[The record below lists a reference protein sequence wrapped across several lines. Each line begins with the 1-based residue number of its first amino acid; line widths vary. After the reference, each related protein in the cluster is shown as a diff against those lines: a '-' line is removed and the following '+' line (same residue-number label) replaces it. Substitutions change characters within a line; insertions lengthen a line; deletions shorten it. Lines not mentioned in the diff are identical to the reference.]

1 MIRRVPVRA
10 VVSASMLCALSCG
23 FAEAEAAPRGGYA
36 VGAETCGEAPFAFP
50 RLRIGLRNGY
60 CAGLVAGAGDGLQF
74 PRSIVQVPGHNLFV
88 VVDMGGWIRSKG
100 RLLLLDPSL
109 PTGRRTR
116 VLLDRVDYPFGLV
129 IGNDNRIYSST
140 AETIFRF
147 DPLAGEPARTV
158 ETIVRALPAR
168 DL

>member
-116 VLLDRVDYPFGLV
+116 VRPG
-129 IGNDNRIYSST
+129 GR
-140 AETIFRF
+140 
-147 DPLAGEPARTV
+147 
-158 ETIVRALPAR
+158 
-168 DL
+168 